1 MIPSEISLHASQQV
15 VCSRLLP
22 MLLLPVLLLSGCAT
36 STSGAPEAAGN
47 PGPAFTERYQL
58 GAGDTIAISVWRN
71 PELSI
76 SVPVRPDGYVS
87 APLIGDVEV
96 GGKTPEAVA
105 DIMRERLSAFV
116 QDPQVS
122 VIVIGLASAEYL
134 TRVRVTGA
142 VQQPRSVP
150 YRPGMTVMD
159 LVLEAGGPTEF
170 AAASRTRLYRQGD
183 DARNV
188 DLDAVLRRGDL
199 HTNFQLRPGDV
210 ITVAERVF

>member
-1 MIPSEISLHASQQV
+1 MKCSANSRQFSQHSL
-15 VCSRLLP
+15 CSWLFPLLF
-22 MLLLPVLLLSGCAT
+22 LTVLSSGCST
-36 STSGAPEAAGN
+36 STSGAPVN
-47 PGPAFTERYQL
+47 DTTTSPSFTERYQL

-71 PELSI
+71 PELSV

-105 DIMRERLSAFV
+105 EIMRERLSDFV

-122 VIVIGLASAEYL
+122 IIVTGLSSAEYL

-150 YRPGMTVMD
+150 HRPGMTVMD
-159 LVLEAGGPTEF
+159 LVLEAGGPTDF
-170 AAASRTRLYRQGD
+170 AAPSRTRLYRQGD
-183 DARNV
+183 GARDV

-199 HTNFQLRPGDV
+199 NTNFQLQPGDV

>member
-1 MIPSEISLHASQQV
+1 MFPREHAFRTTRAALSYW
-15 VCSRLLP
+15 
-22 MLLLPVLLLSGCAT
+22 LLPVLLVPALLSGCA
-36 STSGAPEAAGN
+36 SSPSGAPPPETDL
-47 PGPAFTERYQL
+47 GPAFTERYQL
-58 GAGDTIAISVWRN
+58 GAGDTISISVWRN
-71 PELSI
+71 PELSV
-76 SVPVRPDGYVS
+76 SVPVRPDGFVS

-105 DIMRERLSAFV
+105 EIMRERLTAFV

-122 VIVIGLASAEYL
+122 VIVTGLASAEYL

-142 VQQPRSVP
+142 VQQPRSIP

-170 AAASRTRLYRQGD
+170 AAPSRTRLYRQGH
-183 DARNV
+183 DARDV

-199 HTNFQLRPGDV
+199 NTNFQLRPGDV
-210 ITVAERVF
+210 ITVAERTF

>member
-1 MIPSEISLHASQQV
+1 MICRTNPFRTARGSLPPWM
-15 VCSRLLP
+15 LP
-22 MLLLPVLLLSGCAT
+22 LLLIPALLSGCAT
-36 STSGAPEAAGN
+36 PSSGGPPPETN
-47 PGPAFTERYQL
+47 PGPAFTERYRL

-71 PELSI
+71 PELSVT
-76 SVPVRPDGYVS
+76 VPVRPDGFVS

-105 DIMRERLSAFV
+105 EVMRERLSDFV

-122 VIVIGLASAEYL
+122 VIVTGLASAEYL

-170 AAASRTRLYRQGD
+170 AAPSRTRLYRQGH
-183 DARNV
+183 DAREV

-199 HTNFQLRPGDV
+199 NTNFQLRPGDV
-210 ITVAERVF
+210 ITVAERSF